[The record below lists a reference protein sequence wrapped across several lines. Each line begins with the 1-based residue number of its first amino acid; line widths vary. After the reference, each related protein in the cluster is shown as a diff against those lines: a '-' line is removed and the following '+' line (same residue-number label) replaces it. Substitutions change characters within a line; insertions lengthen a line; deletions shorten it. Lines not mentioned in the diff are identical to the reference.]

1 MSDDHG
7 RALGYRRV
15 DESSDPAALL
25 AGMVAN
31 AGWDATVDLRGWE
44 RHHLRLSTGER
55 LLDVGCGLAD
65 AARALAED
73 LGPTGEVVGVD
84 ASTVMLDAARSSWN
98 VVCPARF
105 LVGEAQALEQP
116 SGSYDAARSER
127 VLQWLP
133 DPAAAVSEL
142 ARVVRPGG
150 RVSLIDTDWGSL
162 RLDVGDADLADVVR
176 RTMRVERARPSRV
189 GRRLVD
195 LAREVG
201 LRDIIAS
208 QTTQVWSSWDPDA
221 SPAPDGCFPMR
232 DLAHDCIDA
241 DELNPDDLDRFVTAA
256 HEAARQGRFTMS
268 LTMHAMIAS
277 RP

>member
-1 MSDDHG
+1 MSTDDVG
-7 RALGYRRV
+7 ALGYRRV
-15 DESSDPAALL
+15 DEASDPAALL

-31 AGWDATVDLRGWE
+31 ARWDATVNLREWE

-73 LGPTGEVVGVD
+73 LGPAGDVVGID
-84 ASTVMLDAARSSWN
+84 ASSLMLDAARSDW
-98 VVCPARF
+98 VVACPARF
-105 LVGEAQALEQP
+105 VLGDAQTLEQP
-116 SGSYDAARSER
+116 SGWFDAARSER

-133 DPAAAVSEL
+133 DPAAAVREL
-142 ARVVRPGG
+142 ARVVRAGG

-162 RLDVGDADLADVVR
+162 RLDIGDADLADAVR

-195 LAREVG
+195 LVRECG
-201 LRDIIAS
+201 FRDILSSHA
-208 QTTQVWSSWDPDA
+208 TQVWSRWDPDA

-232 DLAHDCIDA
+232 DLAQDCIDA
-241 DELNPDDLDRFVTAA
+241 DELDPDDLDRFVSTS
-256 HEAARQGRFTMS
+256 HEAARHGRFTMS
-268 LTMHAMIAS
+268 LTMHAVIAT